1 MFPLAHHFLV
11 KQILRNPRYRLA
23 ERLTPLQNNLIRL
36 GAIIPDLV
44 AGMGMDRNFGHQMGK
59 SLYDYC
65 RKNHPAAEPFA
76 LGVWLHGADPCGFDY
91 YADEHW
97 QGGNGW
103 CFQQCAPYIPA
114 VIDACALPPEWGL
127 WKAHN
132 FVEMAAEMACYNQ
145 DPALGQELLTAGQ
158 EEETVR
164 TITEILTQFS
174 NAKAEAV
181 APVLSSMDQI
191 FSIHQV
197 TPLDLAEK
205 YALQLN
211 RRHGIQNAD
220 PAKIAAV
227 LTQVATDLT
236 EEFWS
241 WYSLVKSMI
250 LREIEQYPTC
260 LTEGVL
266 K

>member
-11 KQILRNPRYRLA
+11 KQILKNPRYHLA
-23 ERLTPLQNNLIRL
+23 ERLTPLQKNLIRL
-36 GAIIPDLV
+36 GAVIPDLV
-44 AGMGMDRNFGHQMGK
+44 AGMGMDRNFGHLMGK

-65 RKNHPAAEPFA
+65 RENHPAAEPFA

-97 QGGNGW
+97 QKGNGW
-103 CFQQCAPYIPA
+103 CFQQCTPYIDA

-132 FVEMAAEMACYNQ
+132 FVEMAAEMACFAQ
-145 DPALGQELLTAGQ
+145 DPTLGRELLAAGQ
-158 EEETVR
+158 E
-164 TITEILTQFS
+164 
-174 NAKAEAV
+174 AEAV
-181 APVLSSMDQI
+181 QTVADILVQFGNARTESVIPVLASMDQI

-205 YALQLN
+205 YALQLK
-211 RRHGIQNAD
+211 RRHDIQDAD
-220 PAKIAAV
+220 PVKIAAV
-227 LTQVATDLT
+227 LTQVKEDLT
-236 EEFWS
+236 DEFWR
-241 WYSLVKSMI
+241 WYPLVETMI

-260 LTEGVL
+260 LTTTAPR
-266 K
+266 